1 MTIGSLQS
9 ITTADADAV
18 IACGTVTQADDAAV
32 YIQAA
37 AERKV
42 FTTRTTRIAMEQ
54 GTVGLAG
61 SISRATF
68 ITEGICTRHTAAADL
83 PGRPFQVVI
92 SQKEQRVSS
101 C

>member
-9 ITTADADAV
+9 ITTTDADAV

-32 YIQAA
+32 HIQTA

-42 FTTRTTRIAMEQ
+42 FAACTTRIAMEQ
-54 GTVGLAG
+54 SAVDLAG
-61 SISRATF
+61 SICRATL
-68 ITEGICTRHTAAADL
+68 ITEGICTRHTAAAGL